1 MTTTSTAEL
10 VAAAAVGVA
19 LFIAWRVHELF
30 RALECAVVGVE
41 GTARAAAASTGRLAE
56 DASSTLE
63 KVDALAATL
72 DALAATLEAT
82 VRAIGLRAT
91 DVVASTSR
99 LVDGGAR
106 TLERLDGLVGT
117 LDDSAQI
124 VVAHAARDMTDL
136 LRTLQ
141 GIVDCTEG
149 VAKDARILLKN
160 TNTMVETMELKR
172 VPAPFRR
179 LCCLRPE

>member
-1 MTTTSTAEL
+1 MTTTTSTAEL

-63 KVDALAATL
+63 KVDALAV
-72 DALAATLEAT
+72 TLEAT